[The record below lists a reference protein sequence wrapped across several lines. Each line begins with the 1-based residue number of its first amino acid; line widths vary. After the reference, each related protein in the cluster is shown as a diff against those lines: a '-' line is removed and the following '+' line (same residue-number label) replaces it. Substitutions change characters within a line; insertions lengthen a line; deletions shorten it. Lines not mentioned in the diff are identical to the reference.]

1 MQVLSSSVLD
11 HGAPAVDGCGM
22 KRRGLIKGPMPIL
35 EQCKK
40 RTAVLDQMTAIYRVG
55 ERVDGLYD
63 ENTDEMWYPGR
74 IRCFHLGESA
84 DAATFE
90 VLYDDGEVEMNVRP
104 EFLRQHVS
112 GTICVGTRVLGRYDG
127 GDEFYPGQISDVQ
140 ENGKYAIAYD
150 DGEVEEDVA
159 VEYIMEPEED
169 NEEEQGADEA
179 AENEE
184 KVPSNTSD
192 DLAPDRPE
200 QQQEEDIEMEEPQDF
215 PSNAQE
221 NEEIEVDEPAASEP
235 ERVFYSSKREP
246 HHYVEPP
253 QSARQNEDDSETPST
268 EVSAERTYIIDS
280 LELLEKRLGDATSAK
295 SVLSTLVKHM
305 RAYPQV
311 TADLVHE
318 RGGERL
324 IIDALKFHPLHAVIQ
339 CYGFVLLR
347 RLCFLCVKSTH
358 YLLRN
363 GIVELV
369 IQAMNA
375 FGEDAILQASACG
388 ALAVFTRVHAGL
400 NSLIEFQVAQLVLS
414 TLIYHKTYS
423 VHTRQVHYY
432 GCEVL
437 LELCELDDL
446 QTLNLLCGEHEE
458 EFTGDM
464 SPISLLL
471 FLLRQGLS
479 LDDKKACCAVGS
491 LLMCLAASGKR
502 AASSMLSL
510 NGLAELSTVMA
521 RYPTEPSIQKYSAAA
536 SKQIALCSV
545 RQSPTKRIKD
555 TATEI
560 LREAESL
567 ENAPMDKR
575 PTKRSVPRRL
585 TGTGKRKSKST
596 SGYGASRGATYSSSL
611 SYRNPPKNSKIS
623 SQYGQPAGGDMNSFS
638 YPVRDYSAPQQPS
651 SLVILD
657 EGFGVDSGFGST
669 NKRKQSRE
677 DRQTEL
683 FEAYGVQGVPN
694 GGRPYGTKRRQL
706 RAHLASAESTWATP
720 HQHLPSSIKPLS
732 SRSNHLDHG
741 AAYSHRDFVSGR
753 QSRWEYDNEPQNSTY
768 DPEVRQPRGA
778 KRKKKN
784 PGSRTAFQV
793 KVESDSQLLVS
804 REAHASYPSPQ
815 RLGAATKRAAKA
827 RQKRILATNHSSLT
841 ARSNNTS
848 SESLNEYATQLFQD
862 STARGGTN
870 YMTSS
875 RLTPREKEEIRERE
889 RLSFAEKLHKMID
902 KAKSSL
908 ANGNTTTMPVD
919 AVTRPQN
926 SSAGSKTARKTREPS
941 VKFSKDTRPKWKKA
955 SSTKQRTKDISTPR
969 EAIETRPAKPTLGV
983 NKRPSSDVAS
993 VPVIS
998 RPKPVVSRAVVT
1010 PKVTF
1015 ESKPRPVAKAAKA
1028 APTKPADKPQDS
1040 VVETKPAEIS
1050 PVIDTPEID
1059 EPHQVE
1065 ADVDAAEFVETP
1077 APPVQQSAVPEET
1090 ESTDQVDP
1098 VVSNR
1103 DGVAKVEADVVP
1115 SVVDEAQIGTYT
1127 AGTKDVEPRNAGD
1140 LPGND
1145 EGIEKVIEVAPAEA
1159 ETTSATVDVPL
1170 VTEDEAAPDI
1180 ISDATV
1186 GNSNERSEDE
1196 QQSSEPLVENPSLA
1210 SEPTED
1216 QSSSAAVDA
1225 MYGDAFGEFDDN
1237 GGDDEEMAVEGAAD
1251 TDDTQLPS
1259 TEVSDPQAD
1268 VPLQDS
1274 KSGEA
1279 LYDDGYDDFDEDDA
1293 PHKEET
1299 EAGEAPAQAEAGD
1312 NQAMEPLDT
1321 IASQPAEI
1329 AEEETPVAVA
1339 AAKEETTASAEQG
1352 GEGDNKSL
1360 HSVSV
1365 DERGDDVTD
1374 GDPGVSNVKGEQ
1386 EPVDLNSDPVADPCE
1401 PEDDAHAD
1409 PEDVAADEKAGID
1422 TPSDHAGEGAPNGG
1436 HVGDVSEQAAE
1447 PSADIASSTSVV
1459 EPAETKG
1466 AVDAEPS
1473 AQPEDDSLIATPPN
1487 DPVVSIEP
1495 ATDEATADP
1504 AQPQQDEEQ
1513 SVDETNAQPE
1523 EPLSSDVTAP
1533 SLEESKKMSADN
1545 SAYDEDNFDDDEAH
1559 HVADPSE
1566 AVEVNPVA
1574 APVED
1579 TAKVTDQ
1586 QQQEEDT
1593 PDNTEAVPEAV
1604 TPADAA
1610 CSSERVEEESKT
1622 LAATSSELCSQSA
1635 VYEDEGFD
1643 DGEQEAPADNS
1654 EDKAIEQEPSG
1665 DEVAENATIDTPSES
1680 VAPVS
1685 DAPESSEVI
1694 KPEEVAEDETAPAA
1708 EPEVYEDGGFD
1719 NPERDDTAKDAAK
1732 SVIPDAVVEPSES
1745 QQPENSESTSTPELD
1760 VVSEPSLAGTETETP
1775 DAMAQEETQSAQ
1787 EQVGDKTDEYNDDAL
1802 EDNVDEV
1809 APATENPVESSDPVP
1824 VSTESSAEPSAAS
1837 EPPQSKADTEVAQ
1850 EEAESPVTSAQPE
1863 TYDDEEFDK
1872 GAEEE
1877 VAAPTA
1883 EESNLT
1889 PNDESK
1895 GKDLDIPA
1903 SLEQPS
1909 GEAVDSA
1916 DHTDEPVAVEGTL
1929 PESEP
1934 QTSSHPEQSS
1944 SEDSA
1949 NSPDAVD
1956 DSVSEGKIEPE
1967 VATETPSEDVGDE
1980 AESPTENEV
1989 KVDPATDTMDNP
2001 VLEMAPSESEPQAAT
2016 SDEQPNDQDNST
2028 YPGDKPAVSSDPE
2041 NTANIDQAENVPEP
2055 EAQSDTPIEPEDKP
2069 DQSADYTQGDDAF
2082 DDETPESKPAPV
2094 DAIVDAGTSAE
2105 PIVDAAQEETQ
2116 YEDADFD
2123 DAEKDTASE
2132 NKPDSDASEEATPV
2146 NSASPD
2152 YPPTTQAEETESV
2165 KDDSQVPTSDTTKEE
2180 AVDLPATT
2188 QVDEGAVETSQAAL
2202 DPIADAAEEG
2212 EEQPTSDVV
2221 AAEAEVKDEPP
2232 VSCSDATAYEEDFPD
2247 DVPLE
2252 ANENTAAPTEKEA
2265 VDNDGTP
2272 VSTESP
2278 VIDPNVAPDES
2289 VDDTAQPAGSADAA
2303 PDSPNGERYDDGFD
2317 DENTAPA
2324 IDASDSRNAVDIS
2337 SAEASQDNI
2346 VAGIEQPRQDEAAN
2360 VELDTKSAENT
2371 AQDEADLKP
2380 EQCEAADAAE
2390 AKPIQEPVESEQVTS
2405 EIEPARPGTAEAT
2418 PVESETVESE
2428 NIEPEAAIVD
2438 PEAVEPETTEPEVAQ
2453 TEAIDIGTVPETR
2466 EAETVNAEAAESGTV
2481 DPIHETQ
2488 TTASATEEL
2497 TTVEPQATEPE
2508 VVEPEVIS
2516 TQSTEPEAVES
2527 VAVGS
2532 EVTIQEST
2540 EERSITEPVLEEPA
2554 APEANQD
2561 EPTSITEPVVSDG
2574 EDLTA
2579 SETAVE
2585 PSPDTPT
2592 ESNHQSLTEE
2602 EGAAIET
2609 TEDAAQG
2616 EEASTVE
2623 GATDP
2628 NQSEDPVEDTTIP
2641 SVDAPAVEIPVEITL
2656 DEPQEPASPAEEN
2669 ASDAIVSADT
2679 VPQDDQEA
2687 ITQSES
2693 TSEVVKEDTAEVRD
2707 EPVSYAT
2714 SPAPAE
2720 PFAPSQEAQQDQE
2733 PDYTEADAPADEP
2746 PTIVP
2751 GESTPTAEVMKE
2763 ESPKAPPEEPS
2774 EQEKEEISEAT
2785 EELATEAEPA
2795 QPEDVSVESTHVTP
2809 PAASETEDQYDEDEG
2824 YNEFDDQDIE
2834 SSAQTSPPIVEVPA
2848 PAATG
2853 APATEDEYEEY
2864 ENDDYGEEETAAET
2878 PRADP
2883 VATRIEPPVSAREQ
2897 EIDEVVD
2904 APADAEDAYA
2914 DDQNE
2919 YNNENEEEDASEV
2932 PKSSPPKEDKPTTQ
2946 AEASAD
2952 EYEDDNEEE
2961 CADDAIEDS
2970 SPPKPTPAAPGNK
2983 SDDEMEEELGYES
2996 DEGYAESDG

>member
-1 MQVLSSSVLD
+1 
-11 HGAPAVDGCGM
+11 
-22 KRRGLIKGPMPIL
+22 
-35 EQCKK
+35 
-40 RTAVLDQMTAIYRVG
+40 MTAIYRVG

-74 IRCFHLGESA
+74 IRCVHLGESA
-84 DAATFE
+84 DAATFD

-150 DGEVEEDVA
+150 DGEVEEDVP

-169 NEEEQGADEA
+169 NEEEQGAEEA

-221 NEEIEVDEPAASEP
+221 NEEIEADEPAASEL

-280 LELLEKRLGDATSAK
+280 LELLEKRLGDAASAK

-318 RGGERL
+318 RGGERV

-458 EFTGDM
+458 EFIGD
-464 SPISLLL
+464 I
-471 FLLRQGLS
+471 
-479 LDDKKACCAVGS
+479 
-491 LLMCLAASGKR
+491 
-502 AASSMLSL
+502 
-510 NGLAELSTVMA
+510 
-521 RYPTEPSIQKYSAAA
+521 
-536 SKQIALCSV
+536 
-545 RQSPTKRIKD
+545 
-555 TATEI
+555 
-560 LREAESL
+560 
-567 ENAPMDKR
+567 
-575 PTKRSVPRRL
+575 
-585 TGTGKRKSKST
+585 
-596 SGYGASRGATYSSSL
+596 
-611 SYRNPPKNSKIS
+611 
-623 SQYGQPAGGDMNSFS
+623 
-638 YPVRDYSAPQQPS
+638 
-651 SLVILD
+651 
-657 EGFGVDSGFGST
+657 
-669 NKRKQSRE
+669 
-677 DRQTEL
+677 
-683 FEAYGVQGVPN
+683 
-694 GGRPYGTKRRQL
+694 
-706 RAHLASAESTWATP
+706 
-720 HQHLPSSIKPLS
+720 
-732 SRSNHLDHG
+732 
-741 AAYSHRDFVSGR
+741 
-753 QSRWEYDNEPQNSTY
+753 
-768 DPEVRQPRGA
+768 
-778 KRKKKN
+778 
-784 PGSRTAFQV
+784 
-793 KVESDSQLLVS
+793 
-804 REAHASYPSPQ
+804 
-815 RLGAATKRAAKA
+815 
-827 RQKRILATNHSSLT
+827 
-841 ARSNNTS
+841 
-848 SESLNEYATQLFQD
+848 
-862 STARGGTN
+862 
-870 YMTSS
+870 
-875 RLTPREKEEIRERE
+875 
-889 RLSFAEKLHKMID
+889 
-902 KAKSSL
+902 L
-908 ANGNTTTMPVD
+908 ANGNTTSMPVD

-926 SSAGSKTARKTREPS
+926 SS
-941 VKFSKDTRPKWKKA
+941 
-955 SSTKQRTKDISTPR
+955 
-969 EAIETRPAKPTLGV
+969 
-983 NKRPSSDVAS
+983 
-993 VPVIS
+993 
-998 RPKPVVSRAVVT
+998 
-1010 PKVTF
+1010 
-1015 ESKPRPVAKAAKA
+1015 AAKA

-1115 SVVDEAQIGTYT
+1115 SVVDEAQIGTDT
-1127 AGTKDVEPRNAGD
+1127 AGTKDVEPGNAGD

-1159 ETTSATVDVPL
+1159 EATSATVDAPL
-1170 VTEDEAAPDI
+1170 VAEEEAAPDI

-1186 GNSNERSEDE
+1186 GNSNERSEDG
-1196 QQSSEPLVENPSLA
+1196 QQSSEPLGENPSLA

-1216 QSSSAAVDA
+1216 QPGSAAVDA

-1237 GGDDEEMAVEGAAD
+1237 GGDDEEMAVEAEAD

-1259 TEVSDPQAD
+1259 TEVSDPQAA

-1274 KSGEA
+1274 KSGET

-1293 PHKEET
+1293 PHKEEP

-1312 NQAMEPLDT
+1312 NQDMEPLDT

-1339 AAKEETTASAEQG
+1339 AAKEETAASAEQGGEG

-1365 DERGDDVTD
+1365 DERSDDVTD

-1422 TPSDHAGEGAPNGG
+1422 TPSDNAGEGAPDGG
-1436 HVGDVSEQAAE
+1436 HVGDASEQAAE

-1559 HVADPSE
+1559 HVAEPSE
-1566 AVEVNPVA
+1566 AVEVDPVA

-1593 PDNTEAVPEAV
+1593 PDNTEAVPEAD

-1719 NPERDDTAKDAAK
+1719 NPEQDDTAKDAAE

-1760 VVSEPSLAGTETETP
+1760 VVAEPSLAGTETETP

-1809 APATENPVESSDPVP
+1809 PATENPVESSDPVP

-1916 DHTDEPVAVEGTL
+1916 DHTDEPIAVEETL

-1944 SEDSA
+1944 SEDAA

-1980 AESPTENEV
+1980 AESPTENEA
-1989 KVDPATDTMDNP
+1989 KVDPATDTVDNP

-2028 YPGDKPAVSSDPE
+2028 SPGDKPAVSSDPE

-2105 PIVDAAQEETQ
+2105 PMVDAAQEETQ

-2303 PDSPNGERYDDGFD
+2303 PDSPNDERYDDGFD

-2346 VAGIEQPRQDEAAN
+2346 VAGNEQPHQDEAAN

-2380 EQCEAADAAE
+2380 EQ
-2390 AKPIQEPVESEQVTS
+2390 
-2405 EIEPARPGTAEAT
+2405 
-2418 PVESETVESE
+2418 
-2428 NIEPEAAIVD
+2428 
-2438 PEAVEPETTEPEVAQ
+2438 
-2453 TEAIDIGTVPETR
+2453 

-2561 EPTSITEPVVSDG
+2561 EPTSIPEPVVSDG

-2602 EGAAIET
+2602 EGAAIEA

-2641 SVDAPAVEIPVEITL
+2641 SVDAPAVEIPVEVTL

-2733 PDYTEADAPADEP
+2733 RDYTEADAPADEP

-2763 ESPKAPPEEPS
+2763 ESPKAPLEEPS
-2774 EQEKEEISEAT
+2774 EQEKEEISEAA

-2795 QPEDVSVESTHVTP
+2795 QPEDVTVESTHATP
-2809 PAASETEDQYDEDEG
+2809 PAASETEGQYDEDEG

-2853 APATEDEYEEY
+2853 APATEDGYEEY

-2914 DDQNE
+2914 DDQDK
-2919 YNNENEEEDASEV
+2919 YNNEYEEEDASEV

-2952 EYEDDNEEE
+2952 EYEVDNEEE
-2961 CADDAIEDS
+2961 YADDAIEDS

>member
-1 MQVLSSSVLD
+1 MDVQMEDNGSASHEEKFRVYNDALVHAARAQSPNV
-11 HGAPAVDGCGM
+11 
-22 KRRGLIKGPMPIL
+22 RRT
-35 EQCKK
+35 
-40 RTAVLDQMTAIYRVG
+40 TA
-55 ERVDGLYD
+55 
-63 ENTDEMWYPGR
+63 
-74 IRCFHLGESA
+74 
-84 DAATFE
+84 AATRSRLRCAVSQCDYLRDKIARKRE
-90 VLYDDGEVEMNVRP
+90 SDRRELQEAKAKVQDKYEEWPVERRIAQV
-104 EFLRQHVS
+104 EADRQQVMQLIADIRA
-112 GTICVGTRVLGRYDG
+112 GKTRQ
-127 GDEFYPGQISDVQ
+127 PQM

-150 DGEVEEDVA
+150 DGEVEEDV
-159 VEYIMEPEED
+159 P
-169 NEEEQGADEA
+169 
-179 AENEE
+179 
-184 KVPSNTSD
+184 VPSNTSD

-221 NEEIEVDEPAASEP
+221 NEEIEADEPAASEP

-253 QSARQNEDDSETPST
+253 QSARQNENDSETPST

-280 LELLEKRLGDATSAK
+280 LELLEKRLGDAASAK

-432 GCEVL
+432 GCE
-437 LELCELDDL
+437 
-446 QTLNLLCGEHEE
+446 
-458 EFTGDM
+458 
-464 SPISLLL
+464 
-471 FLLRQGLS
+471 
-479 LDDKKACCAVGS
+479 A
-491 LLMCLAASGKR
+491 
-502 AASSMLSL
+502 
-510 NGLAELSTVMA
+510 
-521 RYPTEPSIQKYSAAA
+521 SIQKYSAAA

-657 EGFGVDSGFGST
+657 GGFGVDSGFGST
-669 NKRKQSRE
+669 NKRKQSKE

-741 AAYSHRDFVSGR
+741 AA
-753 QSRWEYDNEPQNSTY
+753 QTT
-768 DPEVRQPRGA
+768 RGA
-778 KRKKKN
+778 MRKKKN
-784 PGSRTAFQV
+784 PGGRTAFQV

-827 RQKRILATNHSSLT
+827 RQKRILATNHSSLN

-848 SESLNEYATQLFQD
+848 SESLND
-862 STARGGTN
+862 
-870 YMTSS
+870 
-875 RLTPREKEEIRERE
+875 
-889 RLSFAEKLHKMID
+889 FAEKLHKMID

-908 ANGNTTTMPVD
+908 ANGNTTSMPVD

-941 VKFSKDTRPKWKKA
+941 VKFSEDTRPKSKKA

-983 NKRPSSDVAS
+983 NKRPSSDAAS
-993 VPVIS
+993 VPVVS

-1010 PKVTF
+1010 PKITF
-1015 ESKPRPVAKAAKA
+1015 ESKPRPVAKAVKA

-1050 PVIDTPEID
+1050 PVIDTQRLMNHIKWKPTLMQLNLWRRQL
-1059 EPHQVE
+1059 HQSNNLLYQRKRNPRISE
-1065 ADVDAAEFVETP
+1065 A
-1077 APPVQQSAVPEET
+1077 
-1090 ESTDQVDP
+1090 
-1098 VVSNR
+1098 
-1103 DGVAKVEADVVP
+1103 
-1115 SVVDEAQIGTYT
+1115 
-1127 AGTKDVEPRNAGD
+1127 
-1140 LPGND
+1140 
-1145 EGIEKVIEVAPAEA
+1145 
-1159 ETTSATVDVPL
+1159 TSATVDAPL
-1170 VTEDEAAPDI
+1170 VAEEEAAPDI

-1186 GNSNERSEDE
+1186 GNSNERSEDG
-1196 QQSSEPLVENPSLA
+1196 QQSSEPLGENPSLA

-1216 QSSSAAVDA
+1216 QPGSAAVDA

-1237 GGDDEEMAVEGAAD
+1237 GGDDEEMAVEAEAD

-1279 LYDDGYDDFDEDDA
+1279 LYDDGYDDFDEDNA
-1293 PHKEET
+1293 PHKEE
-1299 EAGEAPAQAEAGD
+1299 PEAGD
-1312 NQAMEPLDT
+1312 NQDMEPLDT

-1339 AAKEETTASAEQG
+1339 AAKEETAASAEQG

-1365 DERGDDVTD
+1365 DERSDDVTD
-1374 GDPGVSNVKGEQ
+1374 GDP
-1386 EPVDLNSDPVADPCE
+1386 
-1401 PEDDAHAD
+1401 DDAHAD

-1422 TPSDHAGEGAPNGG
+1422 TPSDNAGEGAPDGG
-1436 HVGDVSEQAAE
+1436 HVGNASEQAAE

-1513 SVDETNAQPE
+1513 SVDETT
-1523 EPLSSDVTAP
+1523 LSRKSP
-1533 SLEESKKMSADN
+1533 
-1545 SAYDEDNFDDDEAH
+1545 YRDNFDDDEAH
-1559 HVADPSE
+1559 HVAEPSE
-1566 AVEVNPVA
+1566 AVEVDPVA

-1593 PDNTEAVPEAV
+1593 PDNTEAVPEAD

-1610 CSSERVEEESKT
+1610 S
-1622 LAATSSELCSQSA
+1622 
-1635 VYEDEGFD
+1635 
-1643 DGEQEAPADNS
+1643 
-1654 EDKAIEQEPSG
+1654 
-1665 DEVAENATIDTPSES
+1665 
-1680 VAPVS
+1680 
-1685 DAPESSEVI
+1685 
-1694 KPEEVAEDETAPAA
+1694 
-1708 EPEVYEDGGFD
+1708 
-1719 NPERDDTAKDAAK
+1719 KDAAE

-1745 QQPENSESTSTPELD
+1745 QQPENSESTSL
-1760 VVSEPSLAGTETETP
+1760 
-1775 DAMAQEETQSAQ
+1775 QSWIAQ
-1787 EQVGDKTDEYNDDAL
+1787 EQVGDKTDVYNDDAL

-1916 DHTDEPVAVEGTL
+1916 DHTDEPIAVEETL

-1944 SEDSA
+1944 SEDAA

-1980 AESPTENEV
+1980 AESPTENEA
-1989 KVDPATDTMDNP
+1989 KVDPATDTVDNS
-2001 VLEMAPSESEPQAAT
+2001 VLEMPPSESEPQAAT

-2028 YPGDKPAVSSDPE
+2028 SPGYKPAVSSDPE

-2105 PIVDAAQEETQ
+2105 PMVDAAQEETQ

-2152 YPPTTQAEETESV
+2152 YPSTTQAEETESV

-2180 AVDLPATT
+2180 AVGLPATT

-2221 AAEAEVKDEPP
+2221 AAEAEIKDEPP

-2303 PDSPNGERYDDGFD
+2303 PDSPNDERYDDGFD

-2346 VAGIEQPRQDEAAN
+2346 VAGNEQPHQDEAAN

-2405 EIEPARPGTAEAT
+2405 EIEPARPGTTEAT
-2418 PVESETVESE
+2418 PVESEAVSMESEAVESE

-2438 PEAVEPETTEPEVAQ
+2438 PGEPEAVEPETTEPEVAQ

-2540 EERSITEPVLEEPA
+2540 EERSITEPVLKEPA

-2602 EGAAIET
+2602 EGAAIEA

-2641 SVDAPAVEIPVEITL
+2641 SVDAPAVEIPVEVTL

-2679 VPQDDQEA
+2679 VPLDDQEA

-2774 EQEKEEISEAT
+2774 EQEKEEISEAA

-2795 QPEDVSVESTHVTP
+2795 QHEDVTVESTHAMP

-2834 SSAQTSPPIVEVPA
+2834 T
-2848 PAATG
+2848 
-2853 APATEDEYEEY
+2853 TEDEYEEY

-2914 DDQNE
+2914 DDQDE
-2919 YNNENEEEDASEV
+2919 YNNEYEEEDASEV

-2961 CADDAIEDS
+2961 YADDAIEDS
-2970 SPPKPTPAAPGNK
+2970 SPLKPTPAAPGNK

-2996 DEGYAESDG
+2996 DEGYADLEEVRTNNPDYYNQLLEFHAASKVEQTSSPDAPQRSPQQQAPVARDPRRPSPPRDPRARVQPPKTAAPPPQTRAEPPRASSVVSKSGAGDGSAAKSSNVAHLMQLLKRKQRAPSPPQPVQQEITNDPPRAPDAAAVMSILQKLKGMSNGASTRPAAPQVQPQIAPQPQQGEQAPPRSDNASRMWFSDKIVAHKDRVESNVQKLYAALPLVCRESGLRFREQAQLDAHLDFLFQYNRSRKERGKGGVSRSCSFFDRTQKENEKNAGEQASWENARVPVDETITRCRICGENFSRSWDEEEEDWMYTNAVAGTIHNTGPNGNEQQDTIFHKYCYDTVMANSKHVTPAHLIPAERDVAMKGDACSDDSMNGSGGVKRSLEEVYAVVWTERFVRWIIDTLCWYF